1 MSQVSKPASR
11 TRSKAASTD
20 DEAASIQDVLPT
32 SLQQVVDFGREVCA
46 LHYLVVLLV
55 SEHNNFTLHKR
66 AFRHAINLQYRWQ
79 LPYLRTYSLHLAEFV
94 HSGIC
99 LSLCACTTVDS
110 PLCSLMTSGT
120 SLQASLRKI
129 HYLCQPL
136 AKILT
141 TNELIYGFS
150 LVKQSSQEK
159 APLTE
164 RHGNA
169 CHYHSPP
176 HPPTY

>member
-1 MSQVSKPASR
+1 MTKQPVYKTYCPPAYSR
-11 TRSKAASTD
+11 SWTLAERCVDHTIKWCYWYLSTLFSPYTRGPSGMPSTCSTD
-20 DEAASIQDVLPT
+20 GNFHTYVPT
-32 SLQQVVDFGREVCA
+32 HCTWQNS
-46 LHYLVVLLV
+46 
-55 SEHNNFTLHKR
+55 FTVEY
-66 AFRHAINLQYRWQ
+66 AF
-79 LPYLRTYSLHLAEFV
+79 
-94 HSGIC
+94 
-99 LSLCACTTVDS
+99 SLCACTTVDS

-129 HYLCQPL
+129 HYLSQPL